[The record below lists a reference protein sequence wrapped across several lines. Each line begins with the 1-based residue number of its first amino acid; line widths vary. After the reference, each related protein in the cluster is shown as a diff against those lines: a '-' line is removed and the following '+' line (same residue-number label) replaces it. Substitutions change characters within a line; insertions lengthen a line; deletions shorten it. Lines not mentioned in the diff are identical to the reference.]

1 MKTIRTEIEKELND
15 MKDKY
20 QLSIREQ
27 SVMDLLWDE
36 GEALKAWIYW
46 NVWETLCK
54 MRRMCI
60 VQSIPCWMPVLYR
73 DAGVSVIIR
82 SMQENLLRV

>member
-36 GEALKAWIYW
+36 GEALTS
-46 NVWETLCK
+46 VDRSEEHTSEL
-54 MRRMCI
+54 
-60 VQSIPCWMPVLYR
+60 QSPM
-73 DAGVSVIIR
+73 
-82 SMQENLLRV
+82 

>member
-36 GEALKAWIYW
+36 GEAL
-46 NVWETLCK
+46 T
-54 MRRMCI
+54 
-60 VQSIPCWMPVLYR
+60 
-73 DAGVSVIIR
+73 SVDILERLGDI
-82 SMQENLLRV
+82 MQNATYVHRTINS